1 MKSILKVFS
10 IVITIGLVITSLA
23 LSVIASDI
31 ENSETNIEEKESQ
44 NFLGFDVDEITQKTD
59 TFQFQLMESAKAFSM
74 FILPF
79 NSLVSFIFLLLAS
92 LNPKMTYMH
101 QWGTRLLFMT
111 VVGIGI
117 IFAGNWIYDKIM
129 ALPQGNNVEL

>member
-10 IVITIGLVITSLA
+10 IIIIIGLVITSLA
-23 LSVIASDI
+23 FSVIASDI
-31 ENSETNIEEKESQ
+31 GNPDIDSENQESQ
-44 NFLGFDVDEITQKTD
+44 DFLGFDVDEITQKTD

-74 FILPF
+74 FILPLNF
-79 NSLVSFIFLLLAS
+79 LVSFIFLLLAS